1 MFKHKK
7 HIFFDLDH
15 TLWDFEA
22 NAEESLNEIYDH
34 FGINKLG
41 PSFESFYQNFS
52 ILNRTLWTQ
61 LEQDLITHETI
72 RKFRFQKA
80 LSSLNVEI
88 EEELS
93 IGMNLKFLDL
103 LPYKTKLIEGCEETL
118 ESLQSKYQLHIL
130 SNGYA
135 EVQARKL
142 ENSGIKGY
150 FQHIITNDIAES
162 RKPNIGIFNYALK
175 QANSQPNE
183 SLMIGDSYL
192 ADVLGAKNA
201 GWDTIHFQ
209 PNDINVENQSTLKIT
224 KLAQLLDHL

>member
-22 NAEESLNEIYDH
+22 NAEESLNEIYED
-34 FGINKLG
+34 FSISKLG
-41 PSFESFYQNFS
+41 PSFNDFYQNFS
-52 ILNRTLWTQ
+52 GLNRLLWTQ
-61 LEQDLITHETI
+61 LEQNQISHETI

-80 LSSLNVEI
+80 LNSLNVEI
-88 EEELS
+88 EEEES
-93 IGMNLKFLDL
+93 IRMNLKFLDL
-103 LPYKTKLIEGCEETL
+103 LPYKTKLIDGCEETL
-118 ESLQSKYQLHIL
+118 AALQSNYQLHIL

-135 EVQARKL
+135 EVQAKKL

-150 FQHIITNDIAES
+150 FDHIITNDIAES
-162 RKPNIGIFNYALK
+162 RKPDVGIFNYALA
-175 QANSQPNE
+175 QAAAQPNE

-209 PNDINVENQSTLKIT
+209 PSDIHTENQSTLKIT
-224 KLAQLLDHL
+224 KLVQLLDHL